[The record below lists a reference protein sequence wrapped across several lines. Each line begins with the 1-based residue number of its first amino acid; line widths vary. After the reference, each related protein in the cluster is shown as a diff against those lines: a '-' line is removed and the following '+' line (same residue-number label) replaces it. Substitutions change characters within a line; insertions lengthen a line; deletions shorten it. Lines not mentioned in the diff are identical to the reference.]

1 MSRFQTFSL
10 TAAISGAFL
19 FGAVCVPALQA
30 SVTNEKT
37 IFRFSEPVEVPGM
50 VLPAGR
56 YVFKLDQGVGDLN
69 IVQIEN
75 PAQNKTYGLF
85 LVTPDY
91 RWKAPHKPAVTFV
104 RRASGAPEAIR
115 AWFYPGDKYG
125 NEFVYPK

>member
-10 TAAISGAFL
+10 TMAISGAFL
-19 FGAVCVPALQA
+19 FSALCVPSLHA
-30 SVTNEKT
+30 SATNEKT

-50 VLPAGR
+50 VLPAGK

-75 PAQNKTYGLF
+75 PAQNRTYGLF

-91 RWKAPHKPAVTFV
+91 RWKAPRRPGVTFEQRV
-104 RRASGAPEAIR
+104 PGAPRAIR
-115 AWFYPGDKYG
+115 AWFYPGDQYG